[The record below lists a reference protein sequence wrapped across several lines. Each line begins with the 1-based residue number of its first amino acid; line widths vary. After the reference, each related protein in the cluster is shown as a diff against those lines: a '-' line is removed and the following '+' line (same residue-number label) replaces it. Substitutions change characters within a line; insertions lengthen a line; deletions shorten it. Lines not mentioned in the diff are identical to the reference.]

1 MGCEYVRRKWDVWKK
16 GQVTWPRRWHCRALT
31 RWDWNCDKYQY
42 KLWVRTEYIYKEF
55 RINMPVW
62 CWCFSYLHPGT
73 GIDTQP
79 AFKPLNLFSIGDN
92 PLPKTA
98 NQFHPGTLFSM
109 QGTTATTTLSQ
120 AHPPPPPQ
128 WDTRTL
134 EREKDLILS
143 VFRPQVQYFF
153 QSFYTHNFFTS
164 TGTSNYIVKLL
175 LDAPPVHFLTLHD
188 MTHTRCPNI
197 SKLWT
202 RIELLWRLWAN
213 IKSMEITA
221 STSHC

>member
-62 CWCFSYLHPGT
+62 CWCFSYLHPST
-73 GIDTQP
+73 GIVTQP

-128 WDTRTL
+128 WDNNEPEHWKEKKTWYCLSLGHRYSISFKVSILTIFL
-134 EREKDLILS
+134 LVQVLQIILWSSCSMHRQCTSWRCMIWHTQDALIYQNYGRE
-143 VFRPQVQYFF
+143 
-153 QSFYTHNFFTS
+153 
-164 TGTSNYIVKLL
+164 
-175 LDAPPVHFLTLHD
+175 
-188 MTHTRCPNI
+188 
-197 SKLWT
+197 
-202 RIELLWRLWAN
+202 
-213 IKSMEITA
+213 
-221 STSHC
+221 